1 MNNRYFVIYTTISS
15 ILDMC
20 RIFEVKNIS
29 NRCQKV
35 IVFNGLPLVYS
46 QTTIA
51 CLVKTRYYYRVQ
63 KIPLLHYRI
72 DEM

>member
-1 MNNRYFVIYTTISS
+1 MNNRYFVMDTTISS

-35 IVFNGLPLVYS
+35 IAFNGLPLVS

-63 KIPLLHYRI
+63 KIPLSHYRI